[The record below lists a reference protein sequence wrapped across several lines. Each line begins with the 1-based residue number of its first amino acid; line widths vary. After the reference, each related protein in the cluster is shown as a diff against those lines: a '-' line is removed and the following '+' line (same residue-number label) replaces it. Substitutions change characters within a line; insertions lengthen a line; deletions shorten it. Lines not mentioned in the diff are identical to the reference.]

1 VAVDY
6 VYRIEQPHVPGQL
19 AKTCARIA
27 EANGLIGDVVTVSIG
42 RDRTIREISVEVRD
56 HGQAS
61 GSPERSS
68 SSTAST

>member
-1 VAVDY
+1 

-68 SSTAST
+68 SSRAFT